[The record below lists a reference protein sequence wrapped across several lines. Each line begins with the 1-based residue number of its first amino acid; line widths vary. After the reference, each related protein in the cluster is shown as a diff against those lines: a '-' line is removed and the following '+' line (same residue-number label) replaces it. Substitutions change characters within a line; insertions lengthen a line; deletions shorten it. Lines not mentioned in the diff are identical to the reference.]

1 MKDDPKIRVEN
12 YLSSLKQ
19 LFSDLKQWAEQ
30 ESLIVKESEVLIDEP
45 RPGKY
50 KAPKLTVFDTEGK
63 ALAAVVPI
71 GAWIIGADWRV
82 DIVGHLESENL
93 AYWATGSPEVNPAYK
108 NPAFKD
114 RNRLFKGTDKPGW
127 YWIESKRLSRAKP
140 LDKALF
146 MDLIWVVQPL

>member
-1 MKDDPKIRVEN
+1 MKEDPKKRVEN
-12 YLSSLKQ
+12 YLSSLKE
-19 LFSDLKQWAEQ
+19 LFSVLKRWAE
-30 ESLIVKESEVLIDEP
+30 EEGLSVKESAVWIDEP

-50 KAPKLTVFDTEGK
+50 KAPKLTVFDAEGK

-82 DIVGHLESENL
+82 DVVGHLESENL
-93 AYWATGSPEVNPAYK
+93 VYWEAGAPKVEPAYE

-114 RNRLFKGTDKPGW
+114 RNRLFKGADKPGW
-127 YWIESKRLSRAKP
+127 YWIENKRLGRAKP
-140 LDKALF
+140 LDKELF